1 MGKKK
6 RSKDEIVNLIRSF
19 WTRKR
24 AKRPYTVP
32 MAYLEAVADQ
42 LWRQNPTKTIVLN
55 TVKDIWTKAYA
66 DGYARKGEDGLFFK
80 NKREQAIKADFDAF
94 KDSLDDLIHDKNQQK
109 TV

>member
-32 MAYLEAVADQ
+32 MAYLEAVADN
-42 LWRQNPTKTIVLN
+42 LHRQNPTKTIVLN
-55 TVKDIWTKAYA
+55 TVKDIWAKAYA

-80 NKREQAIKADFDAF
+80 NKREQAMKADFDAF
-94 KDSLDDLIHDKNQQK
+94 KDQIDDMVHQKSNNQ
-109 TV
+109 